1 MKLYSIIMR
10 STALV
15 QLMVVQPALSGEPS
29 WSKDMPRLAN
39 KLFQVSCHGLGPDKA
54 IAYQQAQDQCRSI
67 AANHLGG
74 SFKVKTLSVES
85 EEDAGFHQ
93 EVTAKNEVHG
103 LFCNV
108 DKSFEEE
115 IDGSYHVY
123 LRCKFDTTLV
133 KVIPRVKSSEYAAKM
148 PMKSP
153 RRTLI
158 VSTVPQCSS
167 ILVAG
172 DIVKMVRCTGNPQVV
187 TVDGSTKHIVVRA
200 KGYQPKEV
208 EIEDQETLEVYLD
221 RN

>member
-1 MKLYSIIMR
+1 MKLYSIITMR
-10 STALV
+10 IALV

-29 WSKDMPRLAN
+29 WSKDMPRLVN

-74 SFKVKTLSVES
+74 TFKVKTMSMES

-93 EVTAKNEVHG
+93 EVIAKNDVHG
-103 LFCNV
+103 LFCDVKN
-108 DKSFEEE
+108 SQEEE

-123 LRCKFDTTLV
+123 LRCSFDTSLV
-133 KVIPRVKSSEYAAKM
+133 KIVPKIQKQEFAAKLPVKSPK
-148 PMKSP
+148 
-153 RRTLI
+153 RNLI
-158 VSTVPQCSS
+158 VSSVPHCNS
-167 ILVAG
+167 IVVAG
-172 DIVKMVRCTGNPQVV
+172 DTMKMVRCTGNPQVV
-187 TVDGSTKHIVVRA
+187 TVDGSTSHLVVRA